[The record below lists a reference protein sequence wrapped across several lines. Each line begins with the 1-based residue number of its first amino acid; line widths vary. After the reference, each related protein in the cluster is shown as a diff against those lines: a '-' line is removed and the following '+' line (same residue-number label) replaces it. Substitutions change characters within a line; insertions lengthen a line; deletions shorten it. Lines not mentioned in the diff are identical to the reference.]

1 MCVHYFIP
9 ALLVSKSTL
18 ADNTAYLSGE
28 ALRKFNTVRQLQKV
42 KRATMAARRTV
53 KLKASAVASVVTF
66 VCSNTRKQANKNSSS
81 PLVLWI
87 TILYGV
93 EIG

>member
-1 MCVHYFIP
+1 
-9 ALLVSKSTL
+9 
-18 ADNTAYLSGE
+18 
-28 ALRKFNTVRQLQKV
+28 
-42 KRATMAARRTV
+42 MAERRMA
-53 KLKASAVASVVTF
+53 KSAVASVVTF

-93 EIG
+93 EIRWIVNDVIPGDAE

>member
-1 MCVHYFIP
+1 
-9 ALLVSKSTL
+9 
-18 ADNTAYLSGE
+18 
-28 ALRKFNTVRQLQKV
+28 
-42 KRATMAARRTV
+42 MA
-53 KLKASAVASVVTF
+53 KSAVASVVTF

-93 EIG
+93 EIRWIVNDVIPGDAE